1 MFISKRVK
9 KHFVKN
15 LLLQMSVG
23 LMYIAAEKNIK
34 MGSNRNNHSE
44 TIHLG
49 QIIREKVKRSG
60 MSITEFAEKINLS
73 RPAVYQLFE
82 KKSIDCEMIRKISI
96 LLGENLFCD
105 IYNEVQKTLPENIS
119 KQSIFPNFPDGDE
132 LMKLHYDMMMLMEKY
147 HQELLVIKDILTEIK
162 VELKERKSK

>member
-1 MFISKRVK
+1 
-9 KHFVKN
+9 
-15 LLLQMSVG
+15 
-23 LMYIAAEKNIK
+23 
-34 MGSNRNNHSE
+34 
-44 TIHLG
+44 
-49 QIIREKVKRSG
+49 

-119 KQSIFPNFPDGDE
+119 KKGNVSPNLPDGDE
-132 LMKLHYDMMMLMEKY
+132 LMKLLYDMMMLMEKY